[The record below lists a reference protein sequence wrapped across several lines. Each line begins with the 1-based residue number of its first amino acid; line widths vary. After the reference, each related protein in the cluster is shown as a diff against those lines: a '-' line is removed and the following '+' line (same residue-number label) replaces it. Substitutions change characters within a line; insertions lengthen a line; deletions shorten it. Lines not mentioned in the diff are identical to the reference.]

1 MITLKIENEKVENIF
16 LNEFHSN
23 RENFFEFIQNS
34 YDKMK
39 TANNQDNFNSD
50 LIKAQ
55 ETSMFKTWD
64 NDEDKAWDEL

>member
-1 MITLKIENEKVENIF
+1 MITLKIEDEKIENIF

-23 RENFFEFIQNS
+23 KDKFLEFIQNS

-39 TANNQDNFNSD
+39 ISNNQADFD
-50 LIKAQ
+50 KELIKSQ
-55 ETSMFKTWD
+55 ETSMYKTWD